1 VASYAGSIISLAAVG
16 TALSAATVGHLAQ
29 RRPVRGLLLLT
40 LAAGVALCFPMA
52 LVGTPTQLLAVRA
65 LLGLCAGGTL
75 TLAYSLANL
84 VVPAAGKA
92 TVFGVLSSTALL
104 GSASSPLLTGALAGF
119 DLRLVFYLD
128 SALYAVALLWALLYS
143 AEVRPGT

>member
-1 VASYAGSIISLAAVG
+1 
-16 TALSAATVGHLAQ
+16 
-29 RRPVRGLLLLT
+29 
-40 LAAGVALCFPMA
+40 
-52 LVGTPTQLLAVRA
+52 
-65 LLGLCAGGTL
+65 
-75 TLAYSLANL
+75 
-84 VVPAAGKA
+84 
-92 TVFGVLSSTALL
+92 VLSSTALL